1 MTDFTPSPTRRQLLA
16 AAGASLLAA
25 APADAQNS
33 SKTMVIAAP
42 ATPQGLDPEYDISLG
57 SIDALGGLYD
67 GLLAYDTM
75 PDPQASGVRREDSG
89 VHDDKPGGLA
99 LQPRLA
105 QRFELSDDRRKAT
118 FVLRDDVK
126 SNWGNTLSA
135 DDVKWTWDRKFHLK
149 GTGAFI
155 TKMLGMTNPD
165 QIKVEAPN
173 VVSINLEKP
182 SPLLLKLQCNLGNPI
197 YDSTKL
203 KQTGGQD
210 DPWGAKFL
218 NSQSAGFGPYEIAQL
233 VRGQQAAFRAR
244 KDYWGDKPY
253 MDTVIMREVPS
264 SSSRL
269 SLLQGGAVDIAQ
281 FLQPRECIALKNS
294 AVATFDAVSASYMIW
309 LELNATTKPF
319 DNVDIRRAMNLL
331 IPRQQIIDTVYY
343 KLAEKQDAVIPLGYP
358 MRDPH
363 FFDYDENL
371 DRAKQALKAA
381 GMPDGFSTTIS
392 YNAGD
397 PVQEPIALIYQTS
410 LRRAG
415 IDATLDKLP
424 AGVFYDNVT
433 KRQKPVIF
441 YLDSPWTP
449 DAGYATSLYFHES
462 SYVNYSN
469 YSNHDVTKLIE
480 QGLATTDDAER
491 TRIYAEVQKQV
502 MADAPWGLIAYP
514 QYTLPRK
521 KDLKGFTYYTSN
533 NLRFQ
538 DFSRG

>member
-1 MTDFTPSPTRRQLLA
+1 MSVSTPSPTRRQLLA
-16 AAGASLLAA
+16 GAGAGLLAA
-25 APADAQNS
+25 TSAEAQTATR
-33 SKTMVIAAP
+33 TMVIAAP

-75 PDPQASGVRREDSG
+75 PDLQAAGVRREDIG

-99 LQPRLA
+99 LQPLLA
-105 QRFELSDDRRKAT
+105 QSFELSGDRRKAI
-118 FVLRDDVK
+118 FVLREGVK

-135 DDVKWTWDRKFHLK
+135 ADVKWTWYRKFHLK

-155 TKMLGMTNPD
+155 TKMLGMTSPD

-173 VVSINLEKP
+173 VVSINLDKP

-203 KQTGGQD
+203 KETGGQD
-210 DPWGAKFL
+210 DPWGTKFL

-233 VRGQQAAFRAR
+233 VRGQQATFRAR
-244 KDYWGDKPY
+244 KDYWGAKPY
-253 MDTVIMREVPS
+253 MDSVIMREVPS

-269 SLLQGGAVDIAQ
+269 SLLQGGAIDIAQ
-281 FLQPRECIALKNS
+281 YLQPRECIALKNS
-294 AVATFDAVSASYMIW
+294 TVATFDAVSASYMIW
-309 LELNATTKPF
+309 LELNATIKPF
-319 DNVDIRRAMNLL
+319 DNVDVRRAMNLL

-358 MRDPH
+358 MRDDS

-371 DRAKQALKAA
+371 DRAKQAFKVA

-397 PVQEPIALIYQTS
+397 PVQEPIALIYQTA

-415 IDATLDKLP
+415 INATLDKLP

-469 YSNHDVTKLIE
+469 YTNHDVTKLIE
-480 QGLATTDDAER
+480 QGLASIDDAER
-491 TRIYAEVQKQV
+491 TKIYADVQKQV

-521 KDLKGFTYYTSN
+521 KDLKGFVYYTSN

-538 DFSRG
+538 DFSRS